1 MAWSTREIA
10 DLAGTTVNT
19 VRHYHRVG
27 VLEEPDRMSNGYKKY
42 EVRHLIRL
50 LQIRRLRDLGVPVDR
65 IQQVGFGDDTPT
77 AALTAVDAD
86 LAKSIERLQ
95 RARAEISAIL
105 IGSSVTDLP
114 PGFEGVASKLSK
126 PERAL
131 MLIYSRLYDE
141 EAMADLRE
149 MVESEPEDVGGAF
162 DTLAPDA
169 DEHTRQ
175 RVAEQYAPSI
185 ARHLSD
191 YHWLSDQTG
200 HVSKSLKATQ
210 DTLIESVAALYNPAQ
225 LDVIVRA
232 SRLAHE
238 QMQQRDADPADE
250 GRASE

>member
-1 MAWSTREIA
+1 M
-10 DLAGTTVNT
+10 NT

-114 PGFEGVASKLSK
+114 PGFEGVA
-126 PERAL
+126 
-131 MLIYSRLYDE
+131 
-141 EAMADLRE
+141 
-149 MVESEPEDVGGAF
+149 
-162 DTLAPDA
+162 
-169 DEHTRQ
+169 
-175 RVAEQYAPSI
+175 
-185 ARHLSD
+185 
-191 YHWLSDQTG
+191 
-200 HVSKSLKATQ
+200 
-210 DTLIESVAALYNPAQ
+210 LYNPAQ

-238 QMQQRDADPADE
+238 QMQQRDAEPADE